1 MSCLVAQDAEPVDD
15 LVGDKIDMG
24 TVRLAMFGVVVT
36 LATLDVV
43 GQRLRYG
50 TAFAIPINKIS
61 DMIADHAAKPSDLI
75 SLVFDV
81 VADIRRR
88 SYTDLECIR
97 ITARFLGCPTHR
109 GDHPFADDRI
119 SQLQDHTVG
128 LTATKM

>member
-43 GQRLRYG
+43 GQRLRNG
-50 TAFAIPINKIS
+50 AALAIPVNKIS
-61 DMIADHAAKPSDLI
+61 DMIADHATKPSDLI

-81 VADIRRR
+81 VADIRRCC
-88 SYTDLECIR
+88 YTDLECIR
-97 ITARFLGCPTHR
+97 VTARFLGRLTYR
-109 GDHPFADDRI
+109 SDHPLADDRI
-119 SQLQDHTVG
+119 SQLQDHAVG
-128 LTATKM
+128 LAATKM